1 MHEWQVWLVAAL
13 LLCVAE
19 MVAPG
24 FWLLSVAIGCLAA
37 GLVSLV
43 APGALLPALS
53 FAAGTLL
60 SLVGIRPVLLK
71 YLHRRAGGIKT
82 NVDALAG
89 KPLGSVVLHPT
100 EEALRRS
107 SRLGFDFHL
116 SSVKRGLPAPVDVV
130 AHIRAAR
137 AAGGRAGGGR
147 DVGQELRATA
157 KRLAILTDIVKTANS
172 ILEPRKVIELIMGKI
187 QQLIPS
193 EAWSMLMVDEEK
205 QELAFELALGAKGK
219 DVSAF
224 RVKIGEGVAG
234 WVAQTGKSAIV
245 NDTAKDPRFSRRF
258 DTKTQFETRSI
269 LCAPLISR
277 GRTIGVVEIINRLG
291 GRFTNTDLE
300 VLLTLVEPC
309 AIAIENAIL
318 FQRTE
323 QLTITDDLTK
333 LFNSRYLNLYI
344 GREIKRCK
352 RHGIPLSVIFLDLD
366 GFKGIND
373 QYGHL
378 AGSGTLAEVGT
389 ILALAVR
396 ESDILARY
404 GGDEF
409 VVVLPETPPSGALV
423 IAERLRKAIEE
434 HHFLAAQ
441 GLSAHISASFG
452 IASYPDHALTPEG
465 LIQKADQAMYR
476 VKERDKN
483 GIEVAV

>member
-1 MHEWQVWLVAAL
+1 MARVA
-13 LLCVAE
+13 VFSG
-19 MVAPG
+19 P
-24 FWLLSVAIGCLAA
+24 
-37 GLVSLV
+37 
-43 APGALLPALS
+43 
-53 FAAGTLL
+53 
-60 SLVGIRPVLLK
+60 
-71 YLHRRAGGIKT
+71 
-82 NVDALAG
+82 
-89 KPLGSVVLHPT
+89 
-100 EEALRRS
+100 ALRRNLKAGAGDGVAYEFFPPLKGKRPALDGFAGALVELDRAGASALRGIRRALPDRPVGSVSLGFDADALKRS
-107 SRLGFDFHL
+107 SRAGFDFHL
-116 SSVKRGLPAPVDVV
+116 GSWRVGDPPAREVLAQLQATLPDGARGERRRLAE
-130 AHIRAAR
+130 
-137 AAGGRAGGGR
+137 
-147 DVGQELRATA
+147 QLQQTTQ
-157 KRLAILTDIVKTANS
+157 RLAILTDIVKTANS
-172 ILEPRKVIELIMGKI
+172 ILEPRKVIELIMAKI
-187 QQLIPS
+187 QRLVPS

-205 QELAFELALGAKGK
+205 QELTFELALGAKAS

-224 RVKIGEGVAG
+224 RVKVGEGVAG
-234 WVAQTGKSAIV
+234 WVAQTGKPTIV
-245 NDTAKDPRFSRRF
+245 NDTSKDPRFTGRIDS
-258 DTKTQFETRSI
+258 KTQFQTRSI

-277 GRTIGVVEIINRLG
+277 GRTIGVVEIINRQG
-291 GRFTNTDLE
+291 GKFTQADLE

-366 GFKGIND
+366 GFKGVND

-378 AGSGTLAEVGT
+378 AGSRTLAEVGI
-389 ILALAVR
+389 ILAEAVR

-423 IAERLRKAIEE
+423 IAERIRRSIEGHCFLE
-434 HHFLAAQ
+434 DQGLAAR
-441 GLSAHISASFG
+441 ISASFG

-476 VKERDKN
+476 VKEREKN

>member
-1 MHEWQVWLVAAL
+1 MAHLAVFCDKTLRRTLKRTTGAGLRFTFFEARAA
-13 LLCVAE
+13 
-19 MVAPG
+19 APADLG
-24 FWLLSVAIGCLAA
+24 AFDGVMLEVGPSATTPRLAA
-37 GLVSLV
+37 VRK
-43 APGALLPALS
+43 
-53 FAAGTLL
+53 AAGR
-60 SLVGIRPVLLK
+60 RPVGGLLVRPDAVK
-71 YLHRRAGGIKT
+71 IARA
-82 NVDALAG
+82 
-89 KPLGSVVLHPT
+89 
-100 EEALRRS
+100 R
-107 SRLGFDFHL
+107 RLGFDFLLEAWRPGDPTAAAVRAHL
-116 SSVKRGLPAPVDVV
+116 LASRTRGSSPPARDLGLALKR
-130 AHIRAAR
+130 
-137 AAGGRAGGGR
+137 
-147 DVGQELRATA
+147 TA

-219 DVSAF
+219 DVSSY
-224 RVKIGEGVAG
+224 RVKMGEGVAG
-234 WVAQTGKSAIV
+234 WVAQTGKPAIV
-245 NDTAKDPRFSRRF
+245 NDAARDRRFTRKF

-277 GRTIGVVEIINRLG
+277 GRTIGVVEIINRVG
-291 GRFTNTDLE
+291 GRFTQTDLDI
-300 VLLTLVEPC
+300 LLTLVEPC
-309 AIAIENAIL
+309 AIAIENAML

-333 LFNSRYLNLYI
+333 LFNSRYMNLYI

-378 AGSGTLAEVGT
+378 AGSGTLAEVGS
-389 ILALAVR
+389 ILAEEVR

-409 VVVLPETPPSGALV
+409 VVVLPETPPGGALV
-423 IAERLRKAIEE
+423 IAERLRRAIEE
-434 HHFLAAQ
+434 HAFLGAQ
-441 GLSAHISASFG
+441 GLSARISASFG

>member
-1 MHEWQVWLVAAL
+1 MARVV
-13 LLCVAE
+13 VFAE
-19 MVAPG
+19 PSLRQRLKGAPG
-24 FWLLSVAIGCLAA
+24 SKLRYEFLDSPAEDSETLAR
-37 GLVSLV
+37 GGFD
-43 APGALLPALS
+43 GALLEYGGR
-53 FAAGTLL
+53 F
-60 SLVGIRPVLLK
+60 RPSQLRAV
-71 YLHRRAGGIKT
+71 RRA
-82 NVDALAG
+82 LPG
-89 KPLGSVVLHPT
+89 KPVGAILVRPSSDL
-100 EEALRRS
+100 LRRAT
-107 SRLGFDFHL
+107 RAGFDFL
-116 SSVKRGLPAPVDVV
+116 VEAWGPKDPAPESVL
-130 AHIRAAR
+130 AHLQSAR
-137 AAGGRAGGGR
+137 TGDRGQHGR
-147 DVGQELRATA
+147 DVSVALKKTT

-172 ILEPRKVIELIMGKI
+172 ILEPRKVIELIMEKI

-224 RVKIGEGVAG
+224 RIKMGEGVAG
-234 WVAQTGKSAIV
+234 WVAQTGKAAIV
-245 NDTAKDPRFSRRF
+245 NDTAKDPRFAPRF
-258 DTKTQFETRSI
+258 DTKTQFQTRSI

-277 GRTIGVVEIINRLG
+277 GRTIGVVEIINRVG
-291 GRFTNTDLE
+291 GRFTQGDLDI
-300 VLLTLVEPC
+300 LLTLVEPC
-309 AIAIENAIL
+309 AIAIENAML

-344 GREIKRCK
+344 SREIKRCK

-378 AGSGTLAEVGT
+378 AGSGTLAEVGS

-409 VVVLPETPPSGALV
+409 VVVLPETPASGALV

-434 HHFLAAQ
+434 HGFLQGQ
-441 GLSAHISASFG
+441 GLSARISASFG

>member
-1 MHEWQVWLVAAL
+1 MARVVVFAEPSLRRRLKAGGTLRYEFLASAVEDPSALDSRSFDAAL
-13 LLCVAE
+13 LEC
-19 MVAPG
+19 G
-24 FWLLSVAIGCLAA
+24 GRFR
-37 GLVSLV
+37 
-43 APGALLPALS
+43 
-53 FAAGTLL
+53 L
-60 SLVGIRPVLLK
+60 SLLRAV
-71 YLHRRAGGIKT
+71 RRA
-82 NVDALAG
+82 LPG
-89 KPLGSVVLHPT
+89 KPVGAILVRPSPSL
-100 EEALRRS
+100 LRRA
-107 SRLGFDFHL
+107 SRAGFDFL
-116 SSVKRGLPAPVDVV
+116 LEAWGASDPAPESVL
-130 AHIRAAR
+130 AHLETAR
-137 AAGGRAGGGR
+137 AGNGGRRRR
-147 DVGQELRATA
+147 DVSLALKKTT

-172 ILEPRKVIELIMGKI
+172 ILEPRKVIELIMEKI

-205 QELAFELALGAKGK
+205 QELAFELALGAKGQ

-224 RVKIGEGVAG
+224 RIKMGEGVAG
-234 WVAQTGKSAIV
+234 WVAQTGKPAIV
-245 NDTAKDPRFSRRF
+245 NDTAKDPRFAKHF
-258 DTKTQFETRSI
+258 DTKTQFQTRSI

-277 GRTIGVVEIINRLG
+277 GRTIGVVEIINRVG
-291 GRFTNTDLE
+291 GRFTPSDLE
-300 VLLTLVEPC
+300 ILLTLVEPC

-344 GREIKRCK
+344 SREIKRCK

-378 AGSGTLAEVGT
+378 AGSGTLAEVGS
-389 ILALAVR
+389 ILAQAVR

-409 VVVLPETPPSGALV
+409 VVVLPETPASGALV

-434 HHFLAAQ
+434 HGFLQGHGLAAR
-441 GLSAHISASFG
+441 ISASFG

>member
-1 MHEWQVWLVAAL
+1 
-13 LLCVAE
+13 
-19 MVAPG
+19 
-24 FWLLSVAIGCLAA
+24 
-37 GLVSLV
+37 
-43 APGALLPALS
+43 
-53 FAAGTLL
+53 
-60 SLVGIRPVLLK
+60 
-71 YLHRRAGGIKT
+71 
-82 NVDALAG
+82 
-89 KPLGSVVLHPT
+89 
-100 EEALRRS
+100 
-107 SRLGFDFHL
+107 
-116 SSVKRGLPAPVDVV
+116 
-130 AHIRAAR
+130 
-137 AAGGRAGGGR
+137 
-147 DVGQELRATA
+147 
-157 KRLAILTDIVKTANS
+157 
-172 ILEPRKVIELIMGKI
+172 
-187 QQLIPS
+187 
-193 EAWSMLMVDEEK
+193 VDEEK
-205 QELAFELALGAKGK
+205 QELTFELALGAKAS
-219 DVSAF
+219 DVAAF
-224 RVKIGEGVAG
+224 RVKVGEGVAG
-234 WVAQTGKSAIV
+234 WVAQTGKPTIV
-245 NDTAKDPRFSRRF
+245 NDTSRDPRFTGRIDS
-258 DTKTQFETRSI
+258 KTQFQTRSI

-277 GRTIGVVEIINRLG
+277 GRTIGVVEIINRQG
-291 GRFTNTDLE
+291 GKFTQADLE

-366 GFKGIND
+366 GFKGVND

-378 AGSGTLAEVGT
+378 AGSRTLAEVGV
-389 ILALAVR
+389 ILAEAVR

-423 IAERLRKAIEE
+423 IAERIRRSIES
-434 HHFLAAQ
+434 HCFLEDQ
-441 GLSAHISASFG
+441 GLVARISASFG

>member
-1 MHEWQVWLVAAL
+1 MARVA
-13 LLCVAE
+13 VFSG
-19 MVAPG
+19 P
-24 FWLLSVAIGCLAA
+24 
-37 GLVSLV
+37 
-43 APGALLPALS
+43 
-53 FAAGTLL
+53 
-60 SLVGIRPVLLK
+60 
-71 YLHRRAGGIKT
+71 
-82 NVDALAG
+82 
-89 KPLGSVVLHPT
+89 
-100 EEALRRS
+100 ALRRNLRAPAPGLS
-107 SRLGFDFHL
+107 YSFFPPLGARAPQVDLDGFAGALVELDKGGRAVPTLRKVMDGRPVGSVSLKTGAATLRRSARLCFDFHL
-116 SSVKRGLPAPVDVV
+116 GSFGRGDPPAKEVL
-130 AHIRAAR
+130 AHLKAAR
-137 AAGGRAGGGR
+137 RAEAGGRPGMA
-147 DVGQELRATA
+147 QQLQKTA
-157 KRLAILTDIVKTANS
+157 QRLAILTDIVKTANS
-172 ILEPRKVIELIMGKI
+172 ILEPRKVIELIMAKI

-234 WVAQTGKSAIV
+234 WVAQTGKPAIV

-434 HHFLAAQ
+434 HHFLASQ